1 MPDQNPTIY
10 DAAKSALL
18 GGALYSIIASSIPTV
33 PAYTITLPGNEA
45 NEYATVES
53 LFVSGPIYDQPTAIA
68 ILRSAKEQDALKVEF
83 TKLTAKWKASRS
95 ASSSTIAIVI
105 DPSYQRIISLG
116 NKVLPLMLQ
125 ELARETDHWFWAL
138 RVISG
143 DDPVAAQDRGNLK
156 KMAAAWLEWGRKQ
169 GYA

>member
-1 MPDQNPTIY
+1 MLDQNPTIY
-10 DAAKSALL
+10 DAAKNALL
-18 GGALYSIIASSIPTV
+18 GGALYSIIASSIPTL

-45 NEYATVES
+45 SEYATIES
-53 LFVSGPIYDQPTAIA
+53 LFVYSPNYDQTTAIA
-68 ILRSAKEQDALKVEF
+68 ILQSAKLQDALAVEF
-83 TKLTAKWKASRS
+83 AKLTAKWKMSRS
-95 ASSSTIAIVI
+95 ASSSTISIVI

-116 NKVLPLMLQ
+116 SKVLPLILQ

-143 DDPVAAQDRGNLK
+143 DDPVAAQDRGNVK

-169 GYA
+169 GYV